1 MHLASSWNNQRKDVS
16 PNNLKH
22 SSHTIK
28 LGVQLT
34 KWNNISKNTLFK
46 REVDLKLKC
55 ANYHV
60 FAQKFFTFLQVGFRI

>member
-1 MHLASSWNNQRKDVS
+1 MHLASYWNNQHKDVS

-34 KWNNISKNTLFK
+34 KRN
-46 REVDLKLKC
+46 LK
-55 ANYHV
+55 
-60 FAQKFFTFLQVGFRI
+60 